1 MTTHNIALILA
12 GGKGTRFNIMRPKQ
26 YIEVDGKPIIAYT
39 MDAFQRHAGVT
50 DIYVVCSPKW
60 NSYVESQARAWG
72 IDKFRACISSGET
85 SFLSAQ
91 NGIRA
96 LEDLPLPSDSIV
108 MVHDAVRPLISQDTI
123 SNNLTV
129 CSQYGNAITVIYSN
143 ESYMRVSGGV
153 EATGFALRE
162 EYMRAQT
169 PHTFTLHTL
178 TSLMDKAAQQGIRS
192 SQSLF
197 TLANELGYA
206 PLYIARGNM
215 LNFKITQPQD
225 LKFFRALKDL

>member
-1 MTTHNIALILA
+1 MTHCIALILA

-26 YIEVDGKPIIAYT
+26 YIEVDGKPVIAYT
-39 MDAFQRHAGVT
+39 MQAFEKHAEVT
-50 DIYVVCSPKW
+50 DIYVVCSPQW
-60 NSYVESQARAWG
+60 NSYVESEAKREG
-72 IDKFRACISSGET
+72 VSKFRACLSSGET
-85 SFLSAQ
+85 SFLSAC

-96 LEDLPLPSDSIV
+96 LQGLNIPQDSIV

-123 SNNLTV
+123 TNNITV
-129 CSQYGNAITVIYSN
+129 CRQYGNAITVIFSN
-143 ESYMRVSGGV
+143 ESYMRVNGGV

-169 PHTFTLHTL
+169 PHTFTLSTL
-178 TSLMDKAAQQGIRS
+178 ITLMDSASAKGITAA
-192 SQSLF
+192 QSLF

-206 PLYIARGNM
+206 PLYIAKGNM

-225 LKFFRALKDL
+225 LKFFRALKDI